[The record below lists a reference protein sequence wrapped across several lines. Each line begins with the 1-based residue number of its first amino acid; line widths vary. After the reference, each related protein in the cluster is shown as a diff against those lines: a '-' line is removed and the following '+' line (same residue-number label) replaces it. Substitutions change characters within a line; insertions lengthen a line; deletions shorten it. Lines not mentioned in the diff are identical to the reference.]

1 MKMPIDRVSSYAYII
16 APKGDIATHFLNLEK
31 SPWDLVI
38 AGNSITSKIQ
48 VHSDKYP
55 LKDKLIIG
63 YIDIGASTGVVTQD
77 YLNIKSVNDLP
88 SWFGKSEPGYDRPNP
103 LNNLYTVQFWQP
115 QWLEVIKRQ
124 IDDHIKYGYD
134 GIFLDEIT
142 SDAFWYPSNRLGNS
156 PFLDAEKEMYEL
168 LGDIFLYVASLK
180 SSGVLNKPFYLIAN
194 NPERLILKYP
204 NVVKYY
210 DLAFRESIFW
220 IQEWEDGAKSIPDPS
235 AASSLSYFDRIYL
248 DQKILINDY
257 PPLDV
262 PSDIVP
268 ILQSY
273 MERGWIA
280 SLQRPLQSYDVMYS
294 GPFVFQPYTKS
305 QTIVGSDYGTNYF
318 LGGVYDDVK
327 MIGSNFKDNYFLFG
341 SSNQS
346 ALGGERSDF
355 FYMHPKSRY
364 EYGEIVIKLAST
376 IKAGMS
382 VPNVSILINDK
393 VALQPTPIT
402 AANGSSSQDFRFL
415 ASDFAPLSSIKF
427 IVAGTSYKDPLTF
440 SNVSIKTL
448 AINGINADLSL
459 ASFSNGG
466 YANGN
471 PYSNSGTV
479 TVGSNSI
486 SSAFSSVSTLR
497 SSVSGGIGYDTAIYE
512 ASSAFF
518 TLVPLSNGLFSV
530 KSERFLISDLLS
542 DIEVLS
548 FSNKT
553 IRIDARAHGS
563 YADLPDTLY
572 QFFVVGF
579 GAAPGVTYMD
589 QMAEA
594 YRYWLPQYK
603 DATVKQI
610 VEAFTTKSQFTSVY
624 PQALY
629 RTEGGKYYAYA
640 HDASLAGKPLVRGAE
655 VSKAV
660 FDTQMASLA
669 QGLVATIVKTSASD
683 ATKGAAAA
691 DIQAALGL
699 GGDWTI
705 GKVIYTVFGNLAS
718 KPLSDPTWGG
728 TAKQFANQ
736 VAVAKYY
743 TDTLSQSTDDVTT
756 LRSVM
761 AAVTNTTDVSS
772 TDAIASL
779 IGVALLNGPGI

>member
-1 MKMPIDRVSSYAYII
+1 MPIDRVSSYAYII

-63 YIDIGASTGVVTQD
+63 YIDIGASTGLVTQS
-77 YLNIKSVNDLP
+77 YLNIKSVKDLP
-88 SWFGKSEPGYDRPNP
+88 SWFGKSEPGYDQPNP

-142 SDAFWYPSNRLGNS
+142 SDDFWYPSNRLGNS
-156 PFLDAEKEMYEL
+156 PYLDAEKEMYEL

-180 SSGVLNKPFYLIAN
+180 TSGVLNKPFYLIAN
-194 NPERLILKYP
+194 NPERLVLKYP

-210 DLAFRESIFW
+210 DLAFRESVFW
-220 IQEWEDGAKSIPDPS
+220 NAEWEDGAKSIPNPT
-235 AASSLSYFDRIYL
+235 AASSLSYFDRVYL

-257 PPLDV
+257 PPLDS

-280 SLQRPLQSYDVMYS
+280 SLQRPFQSYDVMYS

-346 ALGGERSDF
+346 ALGGKRSDF

-402 AANGSSSQDFRFL
+402 AANGSSSQDFHFL
-415 ASDFAPLSSIKF
+415 ASDFSPLSSIKF

-440 SNVSIKTL
+440 SNISIKTL

-471 PYSNSGTV
+471 PYSNDGRV
-479 TVGSNSI
+479 TVGLAS
-486 SSAFSSVSTLR
+486 FSSSVNPLPVQKSFVSASDGL
-497 SSVSGGIGYDTAIYE
+497 DTAIYQ
-512 ASSAFF
+512 ASSRD
-518 TLVPLSNGLFSV
+518 FSIV
-530 KSERFLISDLLS
+530 AQKAS
-542 DIEVLS
+542 
-548 FSNKT
+548 
-553 IRIDARAHGS
+553 
-563 YADLPDTLY
+563 
-572 QFFVVGF
+572 FVVVSSDRF
-579 GAAPGVTYMD
+579 QVADELKSVERVQFLD
-589 QMAEA
+589 
-594 YRYWLPQYK
+594 K
-603 DATVKQI
+603 TV
-610 VEAFTTKSQFTSVY
+610 
-624 PQALY
+624 ALDLD
-629 RTEGGKYYAYA
+629 G
-640 HDASLAGKPLVRGAE
+640 SAGNTARLIA
-655 VSKAV
+655 AV
-660 FDTQMASLA
+660 FGRSSLENKIYVGIGISLFD
-669 QGLVATIVKTSASD
+669 QGFSKEQVSQVAL
-683 ATKGAAAA
+683 
-691 DIQAALGL
+691 QAALGMNPNSVDVVKL
-699 GGDWTI
+699 LWS
-705 GKVIYTVFGNLAS
+705 NL
-718 KPLSDPTWGG
+718 
-728 TAKQFANQ
+728 
-736 VAVAKYY
+736 
-743 TDTLSQSTDDVTT
+743 
-756 LRSVM
+756 
-761 AAVTNTTDVSS
+761 TNTEIDSKSLADFTGLIDSKIMTAAQLVSFAADLEI
-772 TDAIASL
+772 TANV
-779 IGVALLNGPGI
+779 IGLVGLSKVGLDYIPFGG